1 VRVALLL
8 AVLISL
14 PAHAGVSGFA
24 VYVTSGQS
32 NETWHGQA
40 KMTGVNIELISA
52 RSSRT
57 DIGFVLT
64 PLTFDQ
70 PKSWFGDEY
79 GDGSEDVSALLGSL
93 LLRRRFNT
101 DSTRLQFY
109 GETSIGPMW
118 AEKPVPAST
127 SRFNFATQFG
137 AGVMLLPQSRFPII
151 AGYRFMHLSNG
162 GYSPRNPGLNL
173 SSVILG
179 VRYRR

>member
-1 VRVALLL
+1 MLD
-8 AVLISL
+8 
-14 PAHAGVSGFA
+14 GGA

-40 KMTGVNIELISA
+40 KFTGLNIELVSA
-52 RSSRT
+52 LSPRT
-57 DIGFVLT
+57 EIGFILT

-79 GDGSEDVSALLGSL
+79 GDGNEDVSALLASI

-101 DSTRLQFY
+101 GSSRLQFY

-137 AGVMLLPQSRFPII
+137 AGVVLFPQSRFPVL

-162 GYSPRNPGLNL
+162 GYSPRNPGLNM
-173 SSVILG
+173 SSLILG
-179 VRYRR
+179 VRYQR